1 MEVGI
6 NMDVNNLQ
14 AGMPGTAASGIS
26 VSCTRSSSKTKSGK
40 KSLSYNPREI
50 SSQIMRSKRMTG
62 ASQVLIRARAKVAM
76 LRRAK
81 ATGEYDS
88 AEIDNALAHA
98 KRMVECADKK
108 VNNLREED
116 RLKKKAERKAE
127 QTEERIRNAERLECL
142 KRSTH
147 RRDEN
152 KEIMDANMKYYQR
165 AYTDGTTSAAGSS
178 YASSVAASL
187 EITSAAGGMQSL
199 KIAEAAM
206 TQTSSSVDVLV

>member
-1 MEVGI
+1 
-6 NMDVNNLQ
+6 
-14 AGMPGTAASGIS
+14 
-26 VSCTRSSSKTKSGK
+26 
-40 KSLSYNPREI
+40 
-50 SSQIMRSKRMTG
+50 
-62 ASQVLIRARAKVAM
+62 
-76 LRRAK
+76 
-81 ATGEYDS
+81 
-88 AEIDNALAHA
+88 
-98 KRMVECADKK
+98 MVECADKK

-127 QTEERIRNAERLECL
+127 QTEERIRNAERLERL

-152 KEIMDANMKYYQR
+152 KEIMDANMKYYQM

-187 EITSAAGGMQSL
+187 EITSAAGSMQSL

-206 TQTSSSVDVLV
+206 TQTASSVDVLV

>member
-1 MEVGI
+1 
-6 NMDVNNLQ
+6 MDVNNLQ
-14 AGMPGTAASGIS
+14 TGMSGIS
-26 VSCTRSSSKTKSGK
+26 VSTTRTSSGSKSKTGR

-50 SSQIMRSKRMTG
+50 SSQIMRAKKMTG
-62 ASQVLIRARAKVAM
+62 ASQILSRARAKVAM

-98 KRMVECADKK
+98 KRMVECAGTK

-116 RLKKKAERKAE
+116 RLKKRAERKE
-127 QTEERIRNAERLECL
+127 QRTEENIRNAERLERL

-152 KEIMDANMKYYQR
+152 KEIMDADMKYYQR
-165 AYTDGTTSAAGSS
+165 AYTNGGTGAVSGVGVLSA
-178 YASSVAASL
+178 AASL
-187 EITSAAGGMQSL
+187 EISFAAGSMQSL

-206 TQTSSSVDVLV
+206 AQSSSAVDILV

>member
-14 AGMPGTAASGIS
+14 AGMPGT
-26 VSCTRSSSKTKSGK
+26 
-40 KSLSYNPREI
+40 
-50 SSQIMRSKRMTG
+50 G
-62 ASQVLIRARAKVAM
+62 ASQVLSRARAKVAM

-98 KRMVECADKK
+98 KRMVECTDKK

-127 QTEERIRNAERLECL
+127 QTEERIRNAERLERL

-165 AYTDGTTSAAGSS
+165 AYTDGTTSAAGS
-178 YASSVAASL
+178 
-187 EITSAAGGMQSL
+187 MQSL
-199 KIAEAAM
+199 KLAEAAM
-206 TQTSSSVDVLV
+206 TQTASSVDVLV

>member
-1 MEVGI
+1 
-6 NMDVNNLQ
+6 MDVNNLQ
-14 AGMPGTAASGIS
+14 TGMSGIS
-26 VSCTRSSSKTKSGK
+26 VSTTRTSSGSKSKTGR

-50 SSQIMRSKRMTG
+50 SSQIMRAKKMTG
-62 ASQVLIRARAKVAM
+62 ASQILSRARAKVAM

-98 KRMVECADKK
+98 KRMVECAGTK

-116 RLKKKAERKAE
+116 RLKKRAERKE
-127 QTEERIRNAERLECL
+127 QRTEENIRNAERLERL

-152 KEIMDANMKYYQR
+152 KEIMDADMKYYQR
-165 AYTDGTTSAAGSS
+165 AYTNGGTGAVSGVGVSSA
-178 YASSVAASL
+178 AASL
-187 EITSAAGGMQSL
+187 EISFAAGSMQSL

-206 TQTSSSVDVLV
+206 AQSSSAVDILV

>member
-1 MEVGI
+1 
-6 NMDVNNLQ
+6 MDVNNLQ
-14 AGMPGTAASGIS
+14 TGMSGIS
-26 VSCTRSSSKTKSGK
+26 VSTTRTSSGSKSKTGR

-50 SSQIMRSKRMTG
+50 SSQIMRAKKMTG
-62 ASQVLIRARAKVAM
+62 ASQILSRARAKVAM

-98 KRMVECADKK
+98 KRMVECAGTK

-116 RLKKKAERKAE
+116 RLKKRAERKE
-127 QTEERIRNAERLECL
+127 QRTEENIRNAERLERL

-152 KEIMDANMKYYQR
+152 KEIMDADMKYYQR
-165 AYTDGTTSAAGSS
+165 AYTNGGTGAVSGVGVSSA
-178 YASSVAASL
+178 AASL
-187 EITSAAGGMQSL
+187 EISSAAGSMQSL

-206 TQTSSSVDVLV
+206 AQSSSAVDILV

>member
-1 MEVGI
+1 
-6 NMDVNNLQ
+6 MDVNNLQ
-14 AGMPGTAASGIS
+14 TGMSGIS
-26 VSCTRSSSKTKSGK
+26 VSTTRTSSGSKSKTGR

-50 SSQIMRSKRMTG
+50 SSQIMRAKKMTG
-62 ASQVLIRARAKVAM
+62 ASQILSRARAKVAM

-98 KRMVECADKK
+98 KRMVECAGTK

-116 RLKKKAERKAE
+116 RLKKRAERKE
-127 QTEERIRNAERLECL
+127 QRTEENIRNAERLERL

-152 KEIMDANMKYYQR
+152 KEIMDADMKYYQR
-165 AYTDGTTSAAGSS
+165 AYTNGGTGAVSGVGVSSA
-178 YASSVAASL
+178 AASL
-187 EITSAAGGMQSL
+187 EISFAAGSMQSL

-206 TQTSSSVDVLV
+206 AQSSRAVDILV